1 MNLLPTKTL
10 RKRNVLVPIALGTGL
25 IAAFAGAYVYRTVF
39 QRPGEAALKYIPAD
53 AFVVMSVD
61 LSPSPTQTLAFKHI
75 DDALNR
81 NGLGRF
87 AESSILDMFAQTS
100 FNAELQPLIR
110 RGGAGCV
117 EHHDVKGDG
126 EFTGLVFLAVSDG
139 TQANDILK
147 KHCPFHYFKGVKFYA
162 IPKSKMLA
170 MVVDDL
176 LVLTDSPADLLKVR
190 QIQQGELKSIISDP
204 EFLAAR
210 DQVASDANVLAFAS
224 KKMFQA
230 TLKDAFTKAPDW
242 MALGI
247 AVRDGGIGISVAGKT
262 DLKEFPAMK
271 EYMNVPGVRADLL
284 QVLPTG
290 SYGLIATSDPAEAF
304 ADIEKTMEDQKGAKK
319 AIKEAEDSTEKS
331 IGLSVKEDIL
341 PALKGNSVVGIY
353 PSTTDEPAGVDLLA
367 VIDDQNGGNPAS
379 AIEKFQAFMEKQNA
393 KEGDAPKMFVKKALA
408 EGNMY
413 RINDKLEADMQK
425 SMGDGIDSSQFNKPS
440 LVGNKTVVFA
450 TIGKV
455 VFASTSQDLL
465 NRAVASYGS
474 KSNGLAGDTRFA
486 PYEKNLLDG
495 SQSVIALSLGRIAE
509 GVKNTV
515 HSSKM
520 KDDDAKLFNSILDAF
535 STAKDPFSIKTKA
548 MPNGVGAGGVFVPLD
563 YDKMI
568 DMVGTQMN
576 KKK

>member
-304 ADIEKTMEDQKGAKK
+304 ADIEKTMEDQKDAKK

-379 AIEKFQAFMEKQNA
+379 ASEKFQAFMEKQNA
-393 KEGDAPKMFVKKALA
+393 
-408 EGNMY
+408 
-413 RINDKLEADMQK
+413 
-425 SMGDGIDSSQFNKPS
+425 
-440 LVGNKTVVFA
+440 
-450 TIGKV
+450 KV